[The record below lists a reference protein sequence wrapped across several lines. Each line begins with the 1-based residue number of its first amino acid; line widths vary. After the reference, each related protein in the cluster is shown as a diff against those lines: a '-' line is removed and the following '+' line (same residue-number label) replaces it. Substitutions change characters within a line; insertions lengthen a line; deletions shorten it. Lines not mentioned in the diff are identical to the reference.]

1 MFWQIAVAGIRL
13 LTSAV
18 CAMTHHVAECRC
30 LRREYPAAAVWC
42 PAFEPG
48 FEASLQRCSSHG
60 LEEQWSEAV
69 ENAAVE
75 KCETQLRRPASRSVS
90 DALTLQ

>member
-1 MFWQIAVAGIRL
+1 MF
-13 LTSAV
+13 LTW
-18 CAMTHHVAECRC
+18 
-30 LRREYPAAAVWC
+30 LK
-42 PAFEPG
+42 
-48 FEASLQRCSSHG
+48 
-60 LEEQWSEAV
+60 EQWLEAV